1 MTLVPVIAIG
11 PMVKNPEVANER
23 MTEVRDALK
32 AHSVDLP
39 DLQVWLVDGDGVIEQ
54 RALGGL

>member
-1 MTLVPVIAIG
+1 
-11 PMVKNPEVANER
+11 MVKNPEVANER